1 MSVWRRF
8 NEPIC
13 VYMGWSGRW
22 INIDLGWKHSPGVGY
37 VWVSNW
43 VAIACG
49 DAVGKHKIVVEEE
62 RAGVCD
68 VGNIRRVVPGKS
80 WKQERVEACDGS
92 GEKVRLP
99 RRAKARIVRQ

>member
-1 MSVWRRF
+1 MNPSVYIWD
-8 NEPIC
+8 
-13 VYMGWSGRW
+13 GADDGLTLT
-22 INIDLGWKHSPGVGY
+22 LGGSIVQESGY

-62 RAGVCD
+62 RAGGSD

-99 RRAKARIVRQ
+99 RRA